1 MKDEVFHSQKFQKGT
16 KICNQYHLYMLPYF
30 VSHKRLSLSHKKF
43 LTNLNT
49 IIILRALFE
58 TLNSKE
64 WKQVMRAEMD
74 ALEKNRVLDMVE
86 LPRGKSLVRC
96 KWVFIVKH
104 KVGGFLESYKARLIA
119 TSYTRTYGVDY
130 HETFALMMK
139 RTLKELYSLWL
150 PNLIRNYN
158 NLM

>member
-1 MKDEVFHSQKFQKGT
+1 
-16 KICNQYHLYMLPYF
+16 
-30 VSHKRLSLSHKKF
+30 
-43 LTNLNT
+43 
-49 IIILRALFE
+49 
-58 TLNSKE
+58 
-64 WKQVMRAEMD
+64 MD

-86 LPRGKSLVRC
+86 LPRGESLVRC

-104 KVGGFLESYKARLIA
+104 KVDGSLESYKARLIA
-119 TSYTRTYGVDY
+119 KSYTRIYGVDY

-150 PNLIRNYN
+150 PNVIRNYN